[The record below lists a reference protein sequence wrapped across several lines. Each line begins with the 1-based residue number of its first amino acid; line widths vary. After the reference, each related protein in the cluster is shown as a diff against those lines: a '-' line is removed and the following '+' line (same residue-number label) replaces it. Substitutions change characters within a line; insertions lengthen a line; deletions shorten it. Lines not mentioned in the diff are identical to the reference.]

1 MGRLPRMIR
10 LGAIALCLLCTSP
23 AAAAVP
29 GADADVTGPA
39 ESAALDSRL
48 IARWT
53 FERSSGPTIPDDTG
67 RGHDIVSQD
76 TAQPMSAPGPFGNAL
91 RLTGQHRLAIPSGPL
106 LESLP
111 QISFSVWAM
120 PTDLSDYREIFR
132 KEDGDERVLF
142 SFQNSGTI
150 LSLGLNIGG
159 YVECDGQIEPTQVL
173 DGLWHHCAA
182 TFDGHTMRVYLDGQP
197 VGALE
202 RTGAVT
208 IGAGQPAF
216 VGSMAGSSEHFQG
229 ALDDLR
235 IYRQALTPDEIA
247 QLYRAGASELS
258 QHLEQIQQ
266 QLPQLYTRSASF
278 AETIAACRCSIL
290 ARSEPLPPEL
300 LAAVQTR
307 LRTDFPDDYRNLFAW
322 LGTTPAE
329 YLTSPDRQLPRRLAA
344 RLLELVVEYRPLTDE
359 QWARQTPQQRQH
371 WSEVAQFERTF
382 QELIAHEAGDGSSP
396 DWVQLILRLGPRIEW
411 RPATH
416 EPVAP
421 YVTPST
427 PATRDLSQTEAC
439 DALQRDWLHQVD
451 GNPTP
456 QQIAQ
461 EIAWTRQL
469 ADRIRAQ
476 YPQYPDRA
484 DFSHELAELSQFEQQ
499 LAAVVAAD
507 RKLYF
512 AVRRI
517 KRKIMLSN
525 PVVDFRQVL
534 LVDMP
539 FPAGSEWPHETRHR
553 LGYMAVPGGRLL
565 ILDGL
570 GPDGHLRQLAP
581 QAPLHGSFWRPDLSY
596 DATQV
601 LFCFKPHN
609 EKSFHLYQM
618 NTDGSGLVQLTDGP
632 FDDLDPVYLPD
643 GQHVIFSTTRGHT
656 YVRCMPPTNAYV
668 LARCDRNGQNIYL
681 ISHNN
686 EPDYL
691 PSVMNDGRI
700 IYTRWEYT
708 DKPLWRSPEPVDR
721 QPRRHAIQHF
731 LGQSECLAG
740 PAERRAAFRS
750 AAASCSRAAPP
761 QLVQRFGRY
770 HRSRSGNELP
780 LRPDEGH
787 RRVSVA
793 RIGQR
798 AGRSDR
804 ISAISHQRTLRGLL
818 LAVPFERAGLPGF
831 GQSRRQVCAVPD
843 GC

>member
-1 MGRLPRMIR
+1 
-10 LGAIALCLLCTSP
+10 
-23 AAAAVP
+23 
-29 GADADVTGPA
+29 
-39 ESAALDSRL
+39 
-48 IARWT
+48 
-53 FERSSGPTIPDDTG
+53 
-67 RGHDIVSQD
+67 
-76 TAQPMSAPGPFGNAL
+76 
-91 RLTGQHRLAIPSGPL
+91 
-106 LESLP
+106 
-111 QISFSVWAM
+111 
-120 PTDLSDYREIFR
+120 
-132 KEDGDERVLF
+132 
-142 SFQNSGTI
+142 
-150 LSLGLNIGG
+150 
-159 YVECDGQIEPTQVL
+159 
-173 DGLWHHCAA
+173 
-182 TFDGHTMRVYLDGQP
+182 MRD
-197 VGALE
+197 
-202 RTGAVT
+202 
-208 IGAGQPAF
+208 
-216 VGSMAGSSEHFQG
+216 
-229 ALDDLR
+229 
-235 IYRQALTPDEIA
+235 
-247 QLYRAGASELS
+247 
-258 QHLEQIQQ
+258 
-266 QLPQLYTRSASF
+266 
-278 AETIAACRCSIL
+278 
-290 ARSEPLPPEL
+290 
-300 LAAVQTR
+300 
-307 LRTDFPDDYRNLFAW
+307 
-322 LGTTPAE
+322 
-329 YLTSPDRQLPRRLAA
+329 
-344 RLLELVVEYRPLTDE
+344 
-359 QWARQTPQQRQH
+359 
-371 WSEVAQFERTF
+371 
-382 QELIAHEAGDGSSP
+382 AGDGSSP
-396 DWVQLILRLGPRIEW
+396 DWVQLILQLGPRIEW
-411 RPATH
+411 RPATY

-427 PATRDLSQTEAC
+427 PATRDLSQTEAR

-476 YPQYPDRA
+476 YPDRA
-484 DFSHELAELSQFEQQ
+484 DFSRELAELQKLEQQ
-499 LAAVVAAD
+499 VAAIVAAD
-507 RKLYF
+507 RELYF

-517 KRKIMLSN
+517 KRSIMLSN

-609 EKSFHLYQM
+609 EKSFHLYQV

-643 GQHVIFSTTRGHT
+643 GQHVVFSTTRGHT

-668 LARCDRNGQNIYL
+668 LARCDRDGQNIYL

-708 DKPLWRSPEPVDR
+708 DKPLWRAQSLWTVNPDGTQASTFWGNQSVWPDLLKDAQHSVQPPHHVHR
-721 QPRRHAIQHF
+721 QR
-731 LGQSECLAG
+731 
-740 PAERRAAFRS
+740 
-750 AAASCSRAAPP
+750 PP
-761 QLVQRFGRY
+761 QLVQRFGRH
-770 HRSRSGNELP
+770 HRSRSGDELP

-798 AGRSDR
+798 AGRSNR
-804 ISAISHQRTLRGLL
+804 VFTIPHKRPLRGLL